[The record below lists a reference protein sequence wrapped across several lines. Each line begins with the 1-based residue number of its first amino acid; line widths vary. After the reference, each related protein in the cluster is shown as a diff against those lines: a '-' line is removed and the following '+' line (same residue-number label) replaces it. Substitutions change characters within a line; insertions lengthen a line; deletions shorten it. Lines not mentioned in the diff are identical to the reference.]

1 MWERSPELTCAPQA
15 SAARRACIL
24 PSNHHHRPPAV
35 SFLPPFPSLLGPSWC
50 NISMFSVPHTPGSPG
65 FGDESGMTLVSPSQR
80 DIKPSFAELEAMSPA
95 EIAAV
100 QGKLNLRLG
109 PEYIAQRPSPGGGGK
124 LTYVEG
130 WRIIMLANEVFGYNG
145 WSSSI
150 VKLETDFCDV
160 NEEYG
165 TRRVSCGISAM
176 VRVTLKDGTY
186 HEDVGYG
193 TADNLKSKGAAL
205 DKVSLTD
212 GHSCY
217 YC

>member
-1 MWERSPELTCAPQA
+1 MF
-15 SAARRACIL
+15 
-24 PSNHHHRPPAV
+24 AV
-35 SFLPPFPSLLGPSWC
+35 PR
-50 NISMFSVPHTPGSPG
+50 TPGSPG
-65 FGDESGMTLVSPSQR
+65 FGDDSGMTLVSPSQR
-80 DIKPSFAELEAMSPA
+80 DIKPTLAELEAMSPA
-95 EIAAV
+95 EIAAI

-150 VKLETDFCDV
+150 IKLETDFCDV

-205 DKVSLTD
+205 DKVCTTPLYLATLF
-212 GHSCY
+212 
-217 YC
+217 